1 MELSDAS
8 YVCLTNNRL
17 VLLLLLL
24 LLMIMIM
31 MTMMKMTMSRKLTLC
46 ISGMQLFPSHSLLS
60 LPLSLSVC
68 LGVSAGDAL

>member
-24 LLMIMIM
+24 LLMIM